1 MTAQSDEALDALE
14 TVAWLHCKDGRV
26 DVAHDKVKSLWE
38 KVRSSMVSN
47 YTVEL
52 VRRVDA
58 ERAIES
64 LRQQVRER
72 DEHLN
77 RLTGMKFSDRTH
89 AALVCR
95 AEAAERRAKEL
106 EQALRSVLDTRNA
119 EAKAMM
125 AWQVAAD
132 NFTNAKREQNHA
144 ERLLLAASNA
154 EKAARELL
162 DAARKDSHGN

>member
-14 TVAWLHCKDGRV
+14 RRLRQIAGSDGPGDDDIER
-26 DVAHDKVKSLWE
+26 DTGLAA
-38 KVRSSMVSN
+38 
-47 YTVEL
+47 
-52 VRRVDA
+52 DA
-58 ERAIES
+58 IQS
-64 LRQQVRER
+64 LRQQVRELQQTEKELR
-72 DEHLN
+72 LHIDRRAAGVDPLANHL
-77 RLTGMKFSDRTH
+77 RE
-89 AALVCR
+89 R

-162 DAARKDSHGN
+162 DAARSGSAHGN